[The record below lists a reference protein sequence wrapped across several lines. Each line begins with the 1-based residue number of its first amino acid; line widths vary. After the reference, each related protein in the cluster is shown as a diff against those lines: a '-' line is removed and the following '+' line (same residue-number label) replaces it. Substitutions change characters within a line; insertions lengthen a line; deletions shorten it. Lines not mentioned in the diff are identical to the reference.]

1 MPTLLPPD
9 ERRDEA
15 LRVGFVATDWA
26 EWPSFETYH
35 AAMSD
40 WTVQM
45 VAKDG
50 HPIGAVYRRGPE
62 FHISILPEW
71 RGKWMTRSI
80 LKEIIPEPVAITQ
93 VVVGHEDVAD
103 MLKRLGFQKR
113 SETYVRQGHGH

>member
-1 MPTLLPPD
+1 MPDLLPPD

-15 LRVGFVATDWA
+15 LRVGFLATDWA

-35 AAMSD
+35 EAMSD

-71 RGKWMTRSI
+71 RGKWMTRNI

-93 VVVGHEDVAD
+93 VVVGHDDVAD

-113 SETYVRQGHGH
+113 SETYVRQRHGH